1 MPSDCYKKV
10 NFYRHLT
17 AMQRVNVNVK
27 RVVAIFV
34 VATVVLYFG
43 FIHKKRSTIYGLMFD
58 AGSTGSRIH
67 VYSFNSD
74 TGALLNEVFVE
85 VKPGLS
91 SYSTP
96 EEAAQSLKPLMEV
109 AMNNVPKER
118 HTSTPISLKATAG
131 LRMLGTEKADAIL
144 EAVRKYF
151 ATYPFKMAPDCVKI
165 LEGSDE
171 GVFAWVTVNYLLG
184 RLGRQRQGTTV
195 AIMDLGGGSTQ
206 IVFEPSE
213 GTYDGAAQGQIYP
226 LTFGGQSFK
235 LFQTS
240 YEKFGL
246 MKGREKVL
254 SGKKGHTCIP
264 KGSKLKIKVND
275 VETEIPHTTPSFDDC
290 FAAVTEILQIDAPC
304 TSKPCSFNGVFQPD
318 ISDRRVFASDLYAF
332 SYFYDRTHIDGPQ
345 PEVTVGTF
353 KEMAKR
359 ECSQDTPDAAHQW
372 QCVDLAY
379 MYTLLNRGYRLPDHS
394 KLNIAKKINGVETA
408 WALGAMIIQ
417 MGTM

>member
-27 RVVAIFV
+27 RVVAIFI

-43 FIHKKRSTIYGLMFD
+43 FIHKTRSTVYGLMFD

-91 SYSTP
+91 SYKSP
-96 EEAAQSLKPLMEV
+96 EEAALSLKPLMDV
-109 AMNNVPKER
+109 ALASVPKER

-151 ATYPFKMAPDCVKI
+151 ATYPFKTTQDCVKI

-171 GVFAWVTVNYLLG
+171 GVYAWVTVNYLLG
-184 RLGRQRQGTTV
+184 RLGKQRQAGTV

-213 GTYDGAAQGQIYP
+213 GTYNGAAPGQIYP

-246 MKGREKVL
+246 MKGREKIL
-254 SGKKGHTCIP
+254 SAKKGHTCIP
-264 KGSKLKIKVND
+264 KGTTLKIKVND
-275 VETEIPHTTPSFDDC
+275 VEQELAHTAASFEEC
-290 FAAVTEILQIDAPC
+290 LEAVTEVLQLDVPC
-304 TSKPCSFNGVFQPD
+304 ASKPCSFNGVFQPD
-318 ISDRRVFASDLYAF
+318 IADRHVFSSDMYAF

-345 PEVTVGTF
+345 PEVTVATF

-359 ECSQDTPDAAHQW
+359 ECSHEKPDAAHQW
-372 QCVDLAY
+372 QCIDLAY
-379 MYTLLNRGYRLPDHS
+379 MYSLLNKGYRLPDHS